1 MTASSVTGGDSAKK
15 LNDLGRGRAGD
26 DRLRNH
32 GRPVNDG
39 ISVEDAHRKLLNAWF
54 NDTKSGEEYSQ
65 VFEKRLRKNDDQQ
78 NIIHRAIKR
87 FRREPNDIN
96 PLPVIKEIQSL
107 VVEHPDFFVEADEDD
122 KIPMI
127 EAAKHHIATLFRVID
142 LLISRDSFI
151 EIEKP
156 FTGDCVK
163 CPLLKASILRL
174 RQCSRSV
181 RSDADVISTLVDG
194 EQCLHHTVD
203 VQRLLEKDKQLRK
216 RLELVLKSEKRAESC
231 LESLLNQNNF
241 DSGRKAAGR
250 VLPLLGFK
258 ALLQLCPDE
267 LFNRKPKDATELTPL
282 QRAVKLYDAQN
293 IDYGLLLS
301 VIQALIDRHPDSIFV
316 KDAKG
321 RNAYRLLKE
330 QQKTR
335 NNSRVEAEDLLKR
348 KCIGFKGSSST
359 DEDGMWSKKSEFL
372 YWDAETA
379 SVTLPYWKP
388 SEDAETAAERTAPE
402 VGQKSSDQSHKGRSQ
417 KSREQEANPYP
428 GIFDWLWDKG
438 VRKIFTL
445 DVDDDGPESHTNA
458 SIREALTGLD
468 SKDNAV
474 CPRDF
479 RVEVWKWKKFDI
491 CAETVA
497 IAAPEARRIHLY
509 SHGNTAVLRGWATS
523 NGLAR
528 LEKLEQLSIEIYP
541 SALKWA
547 IDMKVDIISISWTFE
562 RKGSANDAYERQFE
576 DLLKTAVE
584 NNIVIFGALPDK
596 TGAKTEDFAPLGLNK
611 KVFKIGAATIYGE
624 AARENLDAQ
633 VDFLLPGENLP
644 SSTGKL
650 VSGSSYATAYA
661 SGLAAIVMFCL
672 KAFEALSDTDGDK
685 YMLEAW
691 TKATAYDCMKGIFK
705 TLSGKSSTYDSDGR
719 LFVRP
724 YQTFGQDFDKPDEHD
739 VYFLR
744 KIVRDMVR

>member
-1 MTASSVTGGDSAKK
+1 MIYPDHLVERQFCLNLASECVTLDKAYIKTIRQQS
-15 LNDLGRGRAGD
+15 
-26 DRLRNH
+26 
-32 GRPVNDG
+32 G
-39 ISVEDAHRKLLNAWF
+39 IR
-54 NDTKSGEEYSQ
+54 
-65 VFEKRLRKNDDQQ
+65 FE
-78 NIIHRAIKR
+78 
-87 FRREPNDIN
+87 
-96 PLPVIKEIQSL
+96 
-107 VVEHPDFFVEADEDD
+107 
-122 KIPMI
+122 
-127 EAAKHHIATLFRVID
+127 
-142 LLISRDSFI
+142 
-151 EIEKP
+151 
-156 FTGDCVK
+156 
-163 CPLLKASILRL
+163 
-174 RQCSRSV
+174 
-181 RSDADVISTLVDG
+181 
-194 EQCLHHTVD
+194 TV
-203 VQRLLEKDKQLRK
+203 L
-216 RLELVLKSEKRAESC
+216 
-231 LESLLNQNNF
+231 
-241 DSGRKAAGR
+241 
-250 VLPLLGFK
+250 
-258 ALLQLCPDE
+258 
-267 LFNRKPKDATELTPL
+267 
-282 QRAVKLYDAQN
+282 
-293 IDYGLLLS
+293 
-301 VIQALIDRHPDSIFV
+301 
-316 KDAKG
+316 
-321 RNAYRLLKE
+321 
-330 QQKTR
+330 
-335 NNSRVEAEDLLKR
+335 
-348 KCIGFKGSSST
+348 
-359 DEDGMWSKKSEFL
+359 
-372 YWDAETA
+372 A

-541 SALKWA
+541 SSVDDENDCTQYQEEFRTTLLNTVPRLKSADIIIQNHGVLRLSESDTERNRRSNDADTRMSHNLEKPLDTNQWIAQLKNFKSFMLNLKINNSSEKPRIKVALLDSGAKLTDLNGALKWA